1 VSAQEQQVVTAS
13 VIGTGVFSAL
23 GYVHR
28 KHSFPPVK
36 IAAGTIAVGAL
47 LSLFGEYAPK
57 AAAAFASVMLVTAVF
72 VVGGD
77 AWAGIAAGI
86 GSSDPAPTGPPA
98 GTPSVNLPPNT
109 QGVHGALGNG
119 VLFQS

>member
-1 VSAQEQQVVTAS
+1 MSSNPQHVVTAS
-13 VIGTGVFSAL
+13 VIGTGVFAAI

-36 IAAGTIAVGAL
+36 IAAGTIAMGAL

-57 AAAAFASVMLVTAVF
+57 AAAAFSAVMLTTAVF

-77 AWAGIAAGI
+77 AWAGITSAVNDAGGSQPSAALNIPGQL
-86 GSSDPAPTGPPA
+86 GQAYQPVVPA
-98 GTPSVNLPPNT
+98 N
-109 QGVHGALGNG
+109 
-119 VLFQS
+119 